1 LKSFR
6 LPYGSLSLCKGALLN
21 AVSQLFAYSEN
32 LTGQHKTTR
41 KGFKEIHPLL
51 F

>member
-1 LKSFR
+1 
-6 LPYGSLSLCKGALLN
+6 LLN
-21 AVSQLFAYSEN
+21 AASQPFAYSED

-41 KGFKEIHPLL
+41 KGFKKFTPSFFEKEGGIKNSSLKAV